1 MKAEKKVR
9 ECGCHGL
16 GQPIKKERR
25 PKLRE
30 LSAVLQYPDPHLKI
44 LKSIKGDEIENY
56 LILFIEHCF
65 SVIYVIS
72 YNLIAFSHF
81 ARYLADVGKMWG
93 KYLVVSRKIITFVP
107 RFPHHQ

>member
-1 MKAEKKVR
+1 MDETQKKAAKR
-9 ECGCHGL
+9 YSNNTWAASL
-16 GQPIKKERR
+16 
-25 PKLRE
+25 
-30 LSAVLQYPDPHLKI
+30 YPEPHLKI

-93 KYLVVSRKIITFVP
+93 KYLVVPRKRITFVP

>member
-1 MKAEKKVR
+1 MNN
-9 ECGCHGL
+9 
-16 GQPIKKERR
+16 
-25 PKLRE
+25 
-30 LSAVLQYPDPHLKI
+30 LQGIQKINLYPEPHLKI
-44 LKSIKGDEIENY
+44 LKSIKGDEIKNY
-56 LILFIEHCF
+56 LILFIEHCL

-81 ARYLADVGKMWG
+81 ARYLADVGKIWG